1 MGRTFHFLVAGVVL
15 LALTGLPSCKRH
27 TAAAPDNPQADSL
40 VRVLYR
46 TRDYD
51 GLIALMDKMQETGEL
66 SPIKCHFW
74 RGYAL
79 SRTGRGRLAD
89 ACWEEAMK
97 QEIRNDEDLDFY
109 FRSGNRLS
117 DHLLLEGEYE
127 KALRVALPVIAMMRE
142 AGMDNNGDYA
152 HLLITIGCC
161 ELYQGN
167 VKDAR
172 DLFYQADEQFRLLLD
187 DDWST
192 ITNHTSAISGIE
204 TVIDNSLQ
212 LRDFEHG
219 FAWTERL
226 RELYEDYAR
235 LPDADPEFVDKQMSR
250 YHIYRAW
257 ALAAMGRSREAEADY
272 QASLATDYGR
282 TDEGKLEAVD
292 YLMAAR
298 RWSEAADNYA
308 VLDSQIEKYNIE
320 MTLNTL
326 PRYLLPKLRANGVSG
341 RGDSAIAIG
350 RQVCLAL
357 DSAIVWNRQDRA
369 AEIAQIYESER
380 METELIRQKAEVE
393 RINYLA
399 LLALL
404 ALIILA
410 GSVHISIRYRT
421 NKRLKAAN
429 EQLMEAN
436 ARAEESSR
444 MKTAFIQQISHEIR
458 TPLNTL
464 SGFSQVLTSPEL
476 DLDDEARAQINEAM
490 VDGTE
495 RITGLVNKILALSDV
510 VSTAVLEC
518 GDTVPPRQI
527 ALEAASTSGIRR
539 SKQIQFKLDVRPDA
553 DEILLQTNDHAASQV
568 LVLLLE
574 NAEKF
579 TTEGKVFLRVY
590 PEGEW
595 VRFAVEDT
603 GIGVPPEEAEHIF
616 EQFVQL
622 NEYTEGTGLGLTVA
636 RSISRRLGGEV
647 VLDTSYSPGARFVFS
662 LPKNV

>member
-1 MGRTFHFLVAGVVL
+1 MDIPAELGDIPAPGRIVSEQFHPELNLVDWTLSNGA
-15 LALTGLPSCKRH
+15 
-27 TAAAPDNPQADSL
+27 
-40 VRVLYR
+40 RVIYR
-46 TRDYD
+46 
-51 GLIALMDKMQETGEL
+51 Q
-66 SPIKCHFW
+66 S
-74 RGYAL
+74 AL
-79 SRTGRGRLAD
+79 SRNKVGISGCRAGGFSALDSTDYYNGIFADRVVPGSGAGAFSRDGLRFFLSGSSASALFVGADSRTGIIASAEKEDMETMFRLLYLR
-89 ACWEEAMK
+89 WT
-97 QEIRNDEDLDFY
+97 QPRVDE
-109 FRSGNRLS
+109 
-117 DHLLLEGEYE
+117 
-127 KALRVALPVIAMMRE
+127 
-142 AGMDNNGDYA
+142 DYA

-167 VKDAR
+167 AEEAR
-172 DLFYQADEQFRLLLD
+172 DLFYEADEQFRLLLD
-187 DDWST
+187 EDWSN
-192 ITNHTSAISGIE
+192 ITNHTSAISGIV

-212 LRDFEHG
+212 LHNFENG

-226 RELYEDYAR
+226 KELYEDYAR
-235 LPDADPEFVDKQMSR
+235 LPDADSAFVDKQRAR

-257 ALAAMGRSREAEADY
+257 AQAAMGRSLEAAADY
-272 QASLATDYGR
+272 KASLATDYGQ

-308 VLDSQIEKYNIE
+308 VLDSQVAKYNIE
-320 MTLNTL
+320 MTLNNL

-341 RGDSAIAIG
+341 RGDSAIVIG

-369 AEIAQIYESER
+369 AEIEQIYNSQR
-380 METELIRQKAEVE
+380 METELAQQKADAARE
-393 RINYLA
+393 RFRVTLVLFA
-399 LLALL
+399 LVVIA
-404 ALIILA
+404 A
-410 GSVHISIRYRT
+410 GVYIQLRLRAA
-421 NKRLKAAN
+421 KRL
-429 EQLMEAN
+429 EEAN
-436 ARAEESSR
+436 KQLAEASARAEESSR

-464 SGFSQVLTSPEL
+464 SGFAQVLTAPGVEL
-476 DLDDEARAQINEAM
+476 DEASREQINEAM

-495 RITGLVNKILALSDV
+495 RITGIVNKILALSDV
-510 VSTAVLEC
+510 VSTTVLERN
-518 GDTVPPRQI
+518 DTVPPRQI
-527 ALEAASTSGIRR
+527 AIEAASTSGIRR
-539 SKQIQFKLDVRPDA
+539 SKRIRFKLEIDPDV
-553 DEILLQTNDHAASQV
+553 DEILLQTNDRAASQV

-579 TTEGKVFLRVY
+579 TGEGKVFLRVSQDAD
-590 PEGEW
+590 W

-622 NEYTEGTGLGLTVA
+622 DEYYEGTGLGLTAA
-636 RSISRRLGGEV
+636 RSISHRLGGEV

>member
-1 MGRTFHFLVAGVVL
+1 VQ
-15 LALTGLPSCKRH
+15 
-27 TAAAPDNPQADSL
+27 DNRQADSL

-46 TRDYD
+46 THDYG
-51 GLIALMDKMQETGEL
+51 GLIALMDQMQETGEL
-66 SPIKCHFW
+66 SPIKCYFW
-74 RGYAL
+74 RGYAY
-79 SRTGRGRLAD
+79 SRTGEGRRAD

-97 QEIRNDEDLDFY
+97 QEIRNESDLDYY

-117 DHLLLEGEYE
+117 DRLLLEGEYE
-127 KALRVALPVIAMMRE
+127 KALRVALPVVARMRE

-167 VKDAR
+167 AEEAR
-172 DLFYQADEQFRLLLD
+172 DFFYEADEQFRLLLD
-187 DDWST
+187 EDWSN
-192 ITNHTSAISGIE
+192 ITNHTSAISGIV

-212 LRDFEHG
+212 LHNFENG

-226 RELYEDYAR
+226 KELYEDYAR
-235 LPDADPEFVDKQMSR
+235 LPDADSAFVDKQRAR
-250 YHIYRAW
+250 YYIYRAW
-257 ALAAMGRSREAEADY
+257 AQAAMGRSLEAAADY
-272 QASLATDYGR
+272 KASLATDYGQ

-308 VLDSQIEKYNIE
+308 VLDSQVAKYNIE
-320 MTLNTL
+320 MTLNNL

-341 RGDSAIAIG
+341 RGDSAIVIG

-369 AEIAQIYESER
+369 AEIEQIYNSQR
-380 METELIRQKAEVE
+380 METELAHQRADAERE
-393 RINYLA
+393 RFRAALV
-399 LLALL
+399 LLALVVI
-404 ALIILA
+404 AA
-410 GSVHISIRYRT
+410 GVHILL
-421 NKRLKAAN
+421 RLRAARRL
-429 EQLMEAN
+429 EEAN
-436 ARAEESSR
+436 KQLAEASARAEESSR

-464 SGFSQVLTSPEL
+464 SGFAQVLTAPGVEL
-476 DLDDEARAQINEAM
+476 DEASREQINEAM

-495 RITGLVNKILALSDV
+495 RITGIVNKILALSDV
-510 VSTAVLEC
+510 VSTTVLERN
-518 GDTVPPRQI
+518 DTVPPRQI
-527 ALEAASTSGIRR
+527 AIEAASTSGIRR
-539 SKQIQFKLDVRPDA
+539 SKRIQFKLEIDPDV
-553 DEILLQTNDHAASQV
+553 DEILLQTNDRAASQV

-579 TTEGKVFLRVY
+579 TGEGKVFLRVSQDAD
-590 PEGEW
+590 W

-603 GIGVPPEEAEHIF
+603 GVGVPPEEAEHIF

-622 NEYTEGTGLGLTVA
+622 DEYYEGTGLGLTAA
-636 RSISRRLGGEV
+636 RSISHRLGGEV